1 MINYII
7 CIYINIF
14 SYIKS
19 FIWKTENTL
28 NENTLNENTLNENTY
43 NSETLTFDSMETNI
57 KPVKENKS
65 FQNVIHDYVHNKF
78 YNVPL
83 VTKLVIDDKTDNNK
97 YRIVNCVGSNCSNIL
112 FYDGNVKVSLCNKCI
127 NNL

>member
-1 MINYII
+1 MN
-7 CIYINIF
+7 NIF

-19 FIWKTENTL
+19 FIWKTENTT
-28 NENTLNENTLNENTY
+28 NENTTNENTLNENTY
-43 NSETLTFDSMETNI
+43 NSEILTFDSMDTDI

-78 YNVPL
+78 YNIPL

>member
-1 MINYII
+1 MN
-7 CIYINIF
+7 NIF

-19 FIWKTENTL
+19 FIWKTENTTNENTL

-43 NSETLTFDSMETNI
+43 NSEILTFDSMETNI

-78 YNVPL
+78 YNIPL